1 MTADRDGAA
10 CAGGRRPKVVNA
22 GEVRGSAAGFAMG
35 FRVTREVHATI
46 TDASRL
52 PWETVVVM
60 SPMVATTTQVA

>member
-1 MTADRDGAA
+1 MVQLAPGDVVRKSSMRVK
-10 CAGGRRPKVVNA
+10 CAEG
-22 GEVRGSAAGFAMG
+22 AAGFAMG